1 MENENIRENEN
12 LNPEETENETEVISE
27 ESPAEAVEKTESI
40 AEEIAEETI
49 EEIPLDDEEVLSE
62 EDIIREEWQTE
73 DAPIEVELS
82 EEELAAIREAKKKR
96 TAKILIISGIV
107 ALFVALCAA
116 FYCYSEGV
124 GSKTAVDTPMQ
135 VSEYYLTGK
144 GDNIKFQS
152 PVTSILKT
160 MIGKEKDAVMTIGGK
175 AVDKDIFS
183 YITNMNGLNS
193 VSSLIQT
200 GMLTAI
206 EDFTWDMP
214 EYTTGLSYLE
224 YAKGLG
230 LNSLIPIYS
239 LVADGEKHGIVLTEE
254 EEQKIRDD
262 IEALKTQLGENFELA
277 LQRNGFDSE
286 ETMFEVQ
293 KIDALAEKTVKDVE
307 ADISKYASTEDI
319 IKNEAEEKVTVKH
332 ILIAFDNEMTG
343 DVTEEKRNL
352 AKKAAEEVLAKV
364 KSGEDFDKLIEEYNQ
379 DPGATDE
386 GYTFAADGSMVKA
399 FEDAS
404 FALKVGETSELVE
417 TSYGYHIIKRI
428 ERAVS
433 MQDYMNYIMST
444 SKVKINKGKY
454 NDTGITINLED
465 YFGAPAE

>member
-1 MENENIRENEN
+1 MENENIKENEN
-12 LNPEETENETEVISE
+12 LNPEETESE
-27 ESPAEAVEKTESI
+27 NVVMP
-40 AEEIAEETI
+40 EEISAESVEETGATAEETV
-49 EEIPLDDEEVLSE
+49 EEIPLDDEEISSD
-62 EDIIREEWQTE
+62 EDIIRKEWRAE
-73 DAPIEVELS
+73 DAPIEVELT

-96 TAKILIISGIV
+96 TAKIFIISGIV
-107 ALFVALCAA
+107 AVIVALCAA
-116 FYCYSEGV
+116 FYCYSEGI

-135 VSEYYLTGK
+135 VSEHYLTGK
-144 GDNIKFQS
+144 NDNVKFQS
-152 PVTSILKT
+152 PVTTIFKT
-160 MIGKEKDAVMTIGGK
+160 MIGKEKDAVMTINGK
-175 AVDKDIFS
+175 AVDEDIFS
-183 YITNMNGLNS
+183 YITNMLGLNS

-200 GMLTAI
+200 GMLTSI

-254 EEQKIRDD
+254 EEQKIRDG
-262 IEALKTQLGENFELA
+262 IEELKTQLGENFELA
-277 LQRNGFDSE
+277 LKQNGFDSE

-293 KIDALAEKTVKDVE
+293 KIDALAEKTANDVQT
-307 ADISKYASTEDI
+307 DISKYVSTDDI

-343 DVTEEKRNL
+343 DITDEMRETTKKLAEK
-352 AKKAAEEVLAKV
+352 VLAKV
-364 KSGEDFDKLIEEYNQ
+364 KNGEDFDKLIKEYNQ

-433 MQDYMNYIMST
+433 MQDYMEYIMST
-444 SKVKINKGKY
+444 SKVKIKKGKY

>member
-12 LNPEETENETEVISE
+12 LNPEETETENVVM
-27 ESPAEAVEKTESI
+27 P
-40 AEEIAEETI
+40 EEISAETAQEAIEETI
-49 EEIPLDDEEVLSE
+49 EEMPLDDEETSSDENIIGE
-62 EDIIREEWQTE
+62 ELQAADE
-73 DAPIEVELS
+73 PIAVELS

-96 TAKILIISGIV
+96 TAKVLIISGIV

-135 VSEYYLTGK
+135 VSELYLTGRN
-144 GDNIKFQS
+144 DNIKFQS
-152 PVTSILKT
+152 PVTTIFKT
-160 MIGKEKDAVMTIGGK
+160 IIGKEKDAVMTINGK
-175 AVDKDIFS
+175 AVDEKIFS
-183 YITNMNGLNS
+183 YITNMLGLNS
-193 VSSLIQT
+193 VSSLVQT
-200 GMLTAI
+200 GMLTSI
-206 EDFTWDMP
+206 ENFKWDMP

-239 LVADGEKHGIVLTEE
+239 LVADGEKHGIALTEE
-254 EEQKIRDD
+254 EEKKIRDG
-262 IEALKTQLGENFELA
+262 IEELKAQYGENFELA
-277 LQRNGFDSE
+277 LKQNGFDSE

-293 KIDALAEKTVKDVE
+293 KIDALAEKTSKDVQ
-307 ADISKYASTEDI
+307 ADISKYVSADEI
-319 IKNEAEEKVTVKH
+319 IKNEAKEKVTVKH
-332 ILIAFDNEMTG
+332 ILIAFDNDMTG
-343 DVTEEKRNL
+343 DVTDEMRDA
-352 AKKAAEEVLAKV
+352 AKKTAEEVLAKV
-364 KSGEDFDKLIEEYNQ
+364 KNGEDFDKLVEEYNQ

-428 ERAVS
+428 ERKVS
-433 MQDYMNYIMST
+433 MQDYMEYIMST
-444 SKVKINKGKY
+444 SKVKIKKGKY